1 MENQNTIPTF
11 FEKNAALIKG
21 FFVGFLILIL
31 LIPTFMIEA
40 LIRERQ
46 DRAKEVVAEVS
57 SKWGNSQQ
65 LIGPILRIPYYQI
78 NKIEKVNASNNKEV
92 ELTKK
97 LEYAYYL
104 PEKLK
109 ITGNITPELR
119 SRGIFDVT
127 VYRSKI
133 NFEGKFED
141 FGAEKLNILPE
152 NMLWNEAKVLLTLSD
167 FRGIEE
173 EVILDWDG
181 KKSAF
186 NPGIQLDITSK
197 ENASGYISGIYTA
210 VPLDIN
216 DKKSHNFKFSIN
228 LKGSESINFVPVGK
242 TTEVV
247 MSSNWPNPSFVG
259 SFLPDNRSIDNKG
272 FKASWKVLH
281 LNRDFPQQW
290 VSFAPQALQSS
301 SFGVNLISPN
311 DNYQKSSR
319 SVKYAILIIAL
330 TFLAFF
336 FTEIVNQ
343 VKMHPFNYILVGLAL
358 VIFYT
363 LLISIS
369 EYTQFNWA
377 YIVATIMTLALI
389 FWYSKSIFQ
398 NKKPATVI
406 TSVMLVLYTFIFVI
420 IQLEDTALLIG
431 SIGLFIILAVTMYIS
446 RKIDWQSVGLKK

>member
-1 MENQNTIPTF
+1 MEIQNPTPTF

-141 FGAEKLNILPE
+141 FGPEKLNILPE
-152 NMLWNEAKVLLTLSD
+152 NILWNEAKVLLTLSD

-290 VSFAPQALQSS
+290 VSFAPQALQGST
-301 SFGVNLISPN
+301 FGVNLISPN